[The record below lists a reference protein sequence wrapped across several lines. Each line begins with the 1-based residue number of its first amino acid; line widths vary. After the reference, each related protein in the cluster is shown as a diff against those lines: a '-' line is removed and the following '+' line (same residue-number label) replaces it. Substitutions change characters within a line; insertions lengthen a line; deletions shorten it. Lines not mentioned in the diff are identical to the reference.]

1 MRYFITLSLS
11 FFVGAAFADQP
22 PVAQD
27 LANTSP
33 IPIVISGT
41 VPDEATHQKLIAKV
55 RQLYGD
61 NINDQMV
68 IGKVMMPPN
77 WTNHLDHLI
86 DAQLKQI
93 THGEL
98 RVEGTQVNVRG
109 EVANEVQRQQIV
121 SDMSTRLNPT
131 YIIRNG
137 LHVATKDQTVIDD
150 ALANRNIEFESSSAN
165 LTPSG
170 KAILDVIAAAML
182 KLEDKHVDITG
193 YTDNSGLRSININLS
208 LARAESVKEYLGSK
222 GVKPERCNTY
232 GVGPDRPIASN
243 STAEG
248 RSRNR
253 RIEFRVVQ
261 KN

>member
-1 MRYFITLSLS
+1 MRYLISILLS
-11 FFVGAAFADQP
+11 FYIESSFADQAEP
-22 PVAQD
+22 AQAPVNASQ
-27 LANTSP
+27 

-41 VPDEATHQKLIAKV
+41 VPDEGTHQKLIAKV

-77 WTNHLDHLI
+77 WADHLEKLI

-93 THGEL
+93 SHGEL
-98 RVEGTQVNVRG
+98 KIEGTQVNVRG
-109 EVANEVQRQQIV
+109 EVANEALRQQIV

-131 YIIRNG
+131 YTIRNG
-137 LHVATKDQTVIDD
+137 LHVAVRDQAVIDD

-170 KAILDVIAAAML
+170 KGILDGIAAAML
-182 KLEDKHVDITG
+182 KLADKHVDITG
-193 YTDNSGLRSININLS
+193 HTDNSGLRSVNINLS
-208 LARAESVKEYLGSK
+208 LARAQSVKEYLSSK

-232 GVGPDRPIASN
+232 GMGPDRPIASN
-243 STAEG
+243 ATVEG